1 MHLVYIGGNVKPQR
15 ESPSA
20 DWVRESIGQKHPAII
35 HAANGMKW
43 GKNGKRHT
51 TQTRNGRTPMRGK
64 ILLVVGI
71 GIGYVLGTRAG
82 REKYD
87 EMKAAVDRL
96 WNDPRV
102 QRQVDSAQD
111 FVKDKAP
118 EVAEF
123 LADGAKK
130 VVSQVSG
137 AKTPAKAPA
146 GPATRKPS
154 TSASK

>member
-1 MHLVYIGGNVKPQR
+1 
-15 ESPSA
+15 
-20 DWVRESIGQKHPAII
+20 
-35 HAANGMKW
+35 
-43 GKNGKRHT
+43 
-51 TQTRNGRTPMRGK
+51 MRSK

-82 REKYD
+82 RGKY
-87 EMKAAVDRL
+87 EELKATAQKF

-102 QRQVDSAQD
+102 KKQVNNAED

-123 LADGAKK
+123 LSDGAKK

-137 AKTPAKAPA
+137 SKTPAKAPA
-146 GPATRKPS
+146 TKPVASKPAT
-154 TSASK
+154 SK

>member
-1 MHLVYIGGNVKPQR
+1 
-15 ESPSA
+15 
-20 DWVRESIGQKHPAII
+20 
-35 HAANGMKW
+35 
-43 GKNGKRHT
+43 
-51 TQTRNGRTPMRGK
+51 MRGK

-87 EMKAAVDRL
+87 QIKATADKL

-102 QRQVDSAQD
+102 QKQVNNAED

-137 AKTPAKAPA
+137 SKTPARKAPAKAPA
-146 GPATRKPS
+146 RS
-154 TSASK
+154 TASKSTASK